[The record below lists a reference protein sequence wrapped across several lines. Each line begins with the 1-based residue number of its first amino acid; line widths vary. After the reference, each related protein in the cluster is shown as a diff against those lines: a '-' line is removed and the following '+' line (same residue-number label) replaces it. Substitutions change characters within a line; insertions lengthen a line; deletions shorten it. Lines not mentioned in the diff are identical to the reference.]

1 MHLFEKATREGFL
14 FESPNG
20 FLSITQLWS
29 LPLTHPRQANLNT
42 IAKNINQQLKDLGDE
57 DFVASAHAD
66 NSKRETLTAMLDV
79 VKRIIEVK
87 QTEHANAS
95 KAAVSKAEISRLKEI
110 LDVKRH
116 QELIN
121 LSTDELQARIESLSE

>member
-29 LPLTHPRQANLNT
+29 LPLTHARQANLNA

-57 DFVASAHAD
+57 DFVTTAYAD

-87 QTEHANAS
+87 QADNASAS
-95 KAAVSKAEISRLKEI
+95 KAAANQAEIARLKEI
-110 LDVKRH
+110 LASKRD
-116 QELIN
+116 QELAN
-121 LSTDELQARIESLSE
+121 LSAEEIQARIASLSA